1 MEFHIFKQGGGLFR
15 NSSES
20 MANVCYFLSQLC
32 VGAEELY
39 DKTMIISLLVPL
51 AVILLITILTDLFT
65 FSYKRYSTQP
75 AENYFLRD
83 ICKICL
89 THCNDN
95 VKITAVQKVDIPLKC
110 TAISC
115 ILLAPMCL
123 FHNFVLQNISE
134 MYMLFLLPW
143 LFFTAL
149 NLPMIVC
156 LSTKNNFTNIATAR
170 QRNNTLG
177 WIRTHKQQWEI
188 NCAHKDRIQISL

>member
-1 MEFHIFKQGGGLFR
+1 
-15 NSSES
+15 
-20 MANVCYFLSQLC
+20 
-32 VGAEELY
+32 
-39 DKTMIISLLVPL
+39 MIISLLVPL

-65 FSYKRYSTQP
+65 FSSKQQP
-75 AENYFLRD
+75 AEYYFLRD
-83 ICKICL
+83 ICKICN

-95 VKITAVQKVDIPLKC
+95 EKITAVQKVDIPLKC

-123 FHNFVLQNISE
+123 GHDFVLQNISE

-149 NLPMIVC
+149 NIPMIVC
-156 LSTKNNFTNIATAR
+156 LSTKNNFANIAAAR
-170 QRNNTLG
+170 QRNNALG

-188 NCAHKDRIQISL
+188 NCAHKDRIHIAL

>member
-1 MEFHIFKQGGGLFR
+1 MFR

-20 MANVCYFLSQLC
+20 LANVCYFLSQLC

-39 DKTMIISLLVPL
+39 DKTMTISFFVPL

-65 FSYKRYSTQP
+65 FLSKQYSTQL
-75 AENYFLRD
+75 AEYYFLRD
-83 ICKICL
+83 ICKICQ

-95 VKITAVQKVDIPLKC
+95 EKITAVQKVDIPLKC

-149 NLPMIVC
+149 NIPIIVY
-156 LSTKNNFTNIATAR
+156 LSTKNNFANIAAAR

-188 NCAHKDRIQISL
+188 KCAHKDRIQIAL